1 MAGLFAGRYSGQVF
15 FITTPETVM
24 THSTSPLRRGLL
36 AAGLALSALGFAP
49 LTQAQAFPS
58 KPLRIVVP
66 FGPGGAGDLT
76 ARAVAAELSQT
87 LGQPVTIE
95 NRPGAGGVVAAEAVA
110 RAAPDGH
117 TLFLMS
123 NGTAVTA
130 GLFKSLPY
138 DTLNDFVPIST
149 LGTFDLAVLVP
160 ADSPFKTLGE
170 LLAFARAN
178 PNKLNIGSIN
188 IGSTQNLAAELFKST
203 ASLQAQVVP
212 FNGTPALIA
221 ALRGQQVDVGVEI
234 VGPALAQVRA
244 GTLRALAVT
253 GQRRSNVLP
262 DVPTAVEQGVPG
274 FVATSWNALAAT
286 GKTPRPAI
294 DRLHKDIQAALAK
307 PEVQKKLA
315 DLSIEPAGSTPEQTA
330 QLLAADIQR
339 WGAVIEKA
347 GIQKQ

>member
-1 MAGLFAGRYSGQVF
+1 MKHH
-15 FITTPETVM
+15 P
-24 THSTSPLRRGLL
+24 SPLRRSLL

-49 LTQAQAFPS
+49 QAQAQAFPS

-66 FGPGGAGDLT
+66 FGSGGAGDLT
-76 ARAVAAELSQT
+76 ARAVAAELALS

-110 RAAPDGH
+110 RAEPDGH

-138 DTLNDFVPIST
+138 DTVRDLAPIST

-160 ADSPFKTLGE
+160 ADSPFKSFGE

-203 ASLQAQVVP
+203 AGLQAQVVP

-253 GQRRSNVLP
+253 GQRRSKVLP
-262 DVPTAVEQGVPG
+262 EVPTAVEQGVAG

-286 GKTPRPAI
+286 GKTPRPVI

-307 PEVQKKLA
+307 PEVQKKLV

-339 WGAVIEKA
+339 WGAVIERA
-347 GIQKQ
+347 GIPKQ